1 MNFGRR
7 VVMID
12 FQASIGCPTRL
23 AGRRL
28 REGEREESPRP
39 LVVLHTFLAAGVMAP
54 SAFPTSCVEA
64 VIRWQRLLALPALL
78 HPFLSPPA
86 GSRHRRPRAPAALC
100 RAPRGCGAARPSK
113 KREGSLEPGRPQSAA
128 GHRSADSNICA
139 GLARHRIRSFRLAVY
154 SALSKAATAWGLRKY
169 INDRWLS
176 CGVPIAEILFRR
188 AAAVEVG
195 RARPRPHA
203 IVHNGA

>member
-1 MNFGRR
+1 VNFGRR

-39 LVVLHTFLAAGVMAP
+39 LVVLHTFLAAGVMASSTP
-54 SAFPTSCVEA
+54 PTSSVEA
-64 VIRWQRLLALPALL
+64 VIRRQRLLALPALL

-86 GSRHRRPRAPAALC
+86 RSRHRRPRAPAALC
-100 RAPRGCGAARPSK
+100 RARRGCGAARPSK
-113 KREGSLEPGRPQSAA
+113 KREGSPEPGRPQSDA

-139 GLARHRIRSFRLAVY
+139 RLVRHRIRSFRLAVY
-154 SALSKAATAWGLRKY
+154 SALAKAATVWDLRRHKCSLAFVRDA
-169 INDRWLS
+169 NRLNS
-176 CGVPIAEILFRR
+176 VSKGCCRR
-188 AAAVEVG
+188 SQPGEAPTTYSS
-195 RARPRPHA
+195 RQRS
-203 IVHNGA
+203 

>member
-1 MNFGRR
+1 MDFGRC
-7 VVMID
+7 VVVVD
-12 FQASIGCPTRL
+12 FQASLRIATCL
-23 AGRRL
+23 ARSGPRV
-28 REGEREESPRP
+28 GEREESPRP
-39 LVVLHTFLAAGVMAP
+39 LVVLHTFLAAGVMASSTP
-54 SAFPTSCVEA
+54 PTSSVEA

-86 GSRHRRPRAPAALC
+86 GSRHRRPRAPAAPC

-154 SALSKAATAWGLRKY
+154 SALVKAATLWDLRRHKCLLAFVRDA
-169 INDRWLS
+169 NRLDS
-176 CGVPIAEILFRR
+176 VSKGCCRR
-188 AAAVEVG
+188 S
-195 RARPRPHA
+195 RPGEAPTTCNSPQRS
-203 IVHNGA
+203 